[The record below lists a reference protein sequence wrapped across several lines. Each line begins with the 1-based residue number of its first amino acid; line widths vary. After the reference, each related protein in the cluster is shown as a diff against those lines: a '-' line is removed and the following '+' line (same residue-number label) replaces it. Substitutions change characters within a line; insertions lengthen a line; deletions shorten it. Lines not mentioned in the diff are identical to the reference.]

1 MCVTVKASACTHRC
15 SAPRQTKSASAMKLI
30 SSHFWQVSHGF
41 SKIVKWCNFLL
52 PIQKLLPFLFVLFF
66 SKDEMKKCQKS
77 TQIVNKIFFKNSVKS
92 KNVIFWDFLQFEFS
106 QKKSYS
112 TFKIV
117 NLMSFWI
124 FWCLFH
130 FGCIFALTRAW
141 CRSRT
146 SVKVAKVQTWDN
158 AFSLCCIMKECGWG
172 LFLFSQY

>member
-15 SAPRQTKSASAMKLI
+15 SASRQTKSASAMKLI

-92 KNVIFWDFLQFEFS
+92 KNVIFLRFF
-106 QKKSYS
+106 
-112 TFKIV
+112 TI
-117 NLMSFWI
+117 WI
-124 FWCLFH
+124 FAEKVLFNIQNSQFDEFLDILVPFPLWLH
-130 FGCIFALTRAW
+130 FCAH
-141 CRSRT
+141 SRL
-146 SVKVAKVQTWDN
+146 V
-158 AFSLCCIMKECGWG
+158 SLSYVCQ
-172 LFLFSQY
+172 SR